1 MKVTLITIKLFAN
14 RKQHE
19 YFPGGTVVKS
29 LPANA
34 GDTRDVGL
42 TPGSG
47 RSPGVGKAW
56 KIAWKIP
63 WTEEPSGLQSIYIGY
78 IWATEHTHTWICNM
92 VICKALGY

>member
-47 RSPGVGKAW
+47 RSPGVGKA
-56 KIAWKIP
+56 
-63 WTEEPSGLQSIYIGY
+63 
-78 IWATEHTHTWICNM
+78 
-92 VICKALGY
+92 